1 MWIACVLLCLA
12 VVNSGR
18 SQSAGPARHMIL
30 PPSGSGDKEI
40 GIIIVPEEGVRSVA
54 YSTLAEEIQIGSNL
68 PIWVGLMDTTGMTL
82 SSTTFPILIAELLQ
96 QLSIQG
102 MKTESADIFL
112 AGHGTSGLLAA
123 EFALSHPD
131 LQSGVI
137 LMGSVLPVGQSVSTF
152 PLPVLTLSG
161 ELDGVTRITNVAN
174 FYREFARDISQEPS
188 FIHHSPLILLQGCNH
203 ALFSDGEL
211 PDEMLDRDIKSE
223 VNDDDARMLVANYTV
238 RFIGTVTAQPGYRN
252 VSKTMFQSAYKT
264 ASSML
269 QPIVDILALTENE
282 ALGSDWVGIVQ
293 KWLSGLSPPDL
304 KRISVE
310 SYVLEDA
317 TSIPPSLMDAG
328 ERTTI
333 VTFSQ
338 IYRPSR
344 TSEEIAARMIG
355 PERISQQLGNT
366 SIVEKYNCKDLNY
379 ASFLTAYHMA
389 SAMARERYDNYH
401 KGIIFHDDL
410 LMQSDAAWEQSQLLV
425 ETIEHELHV
434 TAPNYQTPVSDV
446 LGEWN
451 GIFFC
456 KLLPL
461 DKALE
466 WIYVDSLQIK
476 NQNQGG

>member
-1 MWIACVLLCLA
+1 MRL
-12 VVNSGR
+12 SF
-18 SQSAGPARHMIL
+18 
-30 PPSGSGDKEI
+30 
-40 GIIIVPEEGVRSVA
+40 
-54 YSTLAEEIQIGSNL
+54 LAEEIQIGSNL
-68 PIWVGLMDTTGMTL
+68 PIWVGLMDATGMTL

-102 MKTESADIFL
+102 MRTETADIFL
-112 AGHGTSGLLAA
+112 AGHGTSGALVA

-137 LMGSVLPVGQSVSTF
+137 LLGSVLPMGQSVSTF
-152 PLPVLTLSG
+152 PLPVLTISG
-161 ELDGVTRITNVAN
+161 ELDGVTRITNVAH
-174 FYREFARDISQEPS
+174 FYRLLAYDVSQEAEL
-188 FIHHSPLILLQGCNH
+188 IHHSPLILLQGCNH

-211 PDEMLDRDIKSE
+211 SDEMLDKDIKSE

-238 RFIGTVTAQPGYRN
+238 RFIGTVTGQPGHMDL
-252 VSKTMFQSAYKT
+252 SKTMFQSAYKT

-269 QPIVDILALTENE
+269 QPIVDIISLTENE

-293 KWLSGLSPPDL
+293 KWLSGLSPSDL

-317 TSIPPSLMDAG
+317 RSIPPSLMDAGG

-338 IYRPSR
+338 IYRPSK

-355 PERISQQLGNT
+355 PERISKQLGNT
-366 SIVEKYNCKDLNY
+366 SVVEKYNCKDLNY

-434 TAPNYQTPVSDV
+434 TAPNYQTPVSDF

-466 WIYVDSLQIK
+466 WIYVDSLQNK